1 MRLHQARPPQEV
13 RMETIVAA
21 LDRAAE
27 GAFLIDN
34 NQRIVYWNRAAQ
46 EMLGY
51 APAEV
56 LGRSCYDI
64 VRGRDDHD
72 HVWCRG
78 NCAVTAKA
86 RVGQPVETFNTLAT
100 NKSGELHWINISI
113 LALQTPEADAP
124 VILHLFRDA
133 SALKQREQFARQV
146 LSLVENLQPHQPASP
161 AALRSP
167 VSPDNLTV
175 RELEVL
181 RLLAQGNSTQQTA
194 AALSI
199 SQATTRN
206 HIQNIYQKLQVHTR
220 AQAVAYAF
228 EHNLVS

>member
-1 MRLHQARPPQEV
+1 MDA
-13 RMETIVAA
+13 MVAA

-34 NQRIVYWNRAAQ
+34 NQRIIYWNRAAQ

-86 RVGQPVETFNTLAT
+86 RVGQPIETFNTLAT
-100 NKSGELHWINISI
+100 CKSGELRWINISI
-113 LALQTPEADAP
+113 LALQTSEDDSP

-133 SALKQREQFARQV
+133 SELKQREQFARQV
-146 LSLVENLQPHQPASP
+146 LNLVENMQQIQLPGP
-161 AALRSP
+161 AASRS
-167 VSPDNLTV
+167 SALADSLTV
-175 RELEVL
+175 RELDVL
-181 RLLAQGNSTQQTA
+181 RLMAQGQSTDQIA
-194 AALSI
+194 LALSI
-199 SQATTRN
+199 SKSTTRN
-206 HIQNIYQKLQVHTR
+206 HIQNIHQKLQVHTR

-228 EHNLVS
+228 EHGLAN

>member
-1 MRLHQARPPQEV
+1 MDA
-13 RMETIVAA
+13 MVAA

-34 NQRIVYWNRAAQ
+34 NQRIIYWNRAAQ

-51 APAEV
+51 APADV

-64 VRGRDDHD
+64 VQGRDDHD
-72 HVWCRG
+72 HTWCRG
-78 NCAVTAKA
+78 NCYVTAKA
-86 RVGQPVETFNTLAT
+86 RSGQPVETFNTCAAT
-100 NKSGELHWINISI
+100 KSGELRWINISI
-113 LALQTPEADAP
+113 LALQRPGDEETP

-133 SALKQREQFARQV
+133 SELKLREQFTRQV
-146 LSLVENLQPHQPASP
+146 LHLVENLHPHESPGP
-161 AALRSP
+161 AAPRGSLWAER
-167 VSPDNLTV
+167 LTE
-175 RELEVL
+175 REREVL
-181 RLLAQGNSTQQTA
+181 QLLAQGYSTDQTA
-194 AALSI
+194 QTLSI
-199 SQATTRN
+199 SRSTTRN

>member
-1 MRLHQARPPQEV
+1 
-13 RMETIVAA
+13 METIVAA

-34 NQRIVYWNRAAQ
+34 NQRIIYWNRAAQ

-64 VRGRDDHD
+64 VQGRDDHD
-72 HVWCRG
+72 HTWCRG
-78 NCAVTAKA
+78 NCYVTAKA
-86 RVGQPVETFNTLAT
+86 RSGQPVETFNTCAAT
-100 NKSGELHWINISI
+100 KSGELRWINISI
-113 LALQTPEADAP
+113 LALQTPGQDDSP

-133 SALKQREQFARQV
+133 SELKLREQFTRQV
-146 LSLVENLQPHQPASP
+146 LHLVENMQQLEPSGVTAPR
-161 AALRSP
+161 RSLLAE
-167 VSPDNLTV
+167 SLTE
-175 RELEVL
+175 REREVL
-181 RLLAQGNSTQQTA
+181 QLLAQGYSTDQTA
-194 AALSI
+194 QALSI
-199 SQATTRN
+199 SKATTRN

-228 EHNLVS
+228 EHSLVSGN

>member
-1 MRLHQARPPQEV
+1 MDV
-13 RMETIVAA
+13 IMAA
-21 LDRAAE
+21 LDGAAE

-34 NQRIVYWNRAAQ
+34 NQRITYWNRAAQ

-51 APAEV
+51 APGEV

-86 RVGQPVETFNTLAT
+86 RTGQPVETFNTLAAS
-100 NKSGELHWINISI
+100 KSGELRWINISI
-113 LALQTPEADAP
+113 LALPAP
-124 VILHLFRDA
+124 DGESPAVLHLFRDA
-133 SALKQREQFARQV
+133 SELKRREQFARQV
-146 LSLVENLQPHQPASP
+146 LHLVETMQQVQLPDK
-161 AALRSP
+161 AALADEAPIASL
-167 VSPDNLTV
+167 SS
-175 RELEVL
+175 REMDVL
-181 RLLAQGNSTQQTA
+181 HLLAQGQSTEQIA

-199 SQATTRN
+199 SKSTTRN
-206 HIQNIYQKLQVHTR
+206 HIQNILQKLHVHTR